1 MSFIALGVTGTVSAA
16 TAIAGASA
24 LAGVGMGAA
33 QMSSA
38 NKAQKRSQQELER
51 QAKNSPLYRPSKE
64 IGDYYK
70 EAKTR
75 YAQNPFTTPFYL
87 ENLKQ
92 SERSAVQALGALQSR
107 GAAIGGVSRINRI
120 LQDSKNRNIATA
132 MQEKNMDLA
141 RLGQAAQMQN
151 RENQQAF
158 DINKMTPYNRQL
170 QLEQMK
176 AQAAGER
183 YNAGMQMIGSGLSNA
198 ASYGVASAYNNP
210 DGLNR
215 IKTNQ
220 QSGINLAKNDA
231 MLNEF
236 NATRGKL
243 NPNFIPNARGVN
255 PQQSDFMKNMSN
267 WNASR
272 SLKD

>member
-1 MSFIALGVTGTVSAA
+1 
-16 TAIAGASA
+16 
-24 LAGVGMGAA
+24 
-33 QMSSA
+33 
-38 NKAQKRSQQELER
+38 
-51 QAKNSPLYRPSKE
+51 
-64 IGDYYK
+64 
-70 EAKTR
+70 
-75 YAQNPFTTPFYL
+75 
-87 ENLKQ
+87 
-92 SERSAVQALGALQSR
+92 
-107 GAAIGGVSRINRI
+107 
-120 LQDSKNRNIATA
+120 
-132 MQEKNMDLA
+132 
-141 RLGQAAQMQN
+141 
-151 RENQQAF
+151 
-158 DINKMTPYNRQL
+158 MTPYNRQL

-231 MLNEF
+231 ILNDI
-236 NATRGKL
+236 NALKGDL
-243 NPNFIPNARGVN
+243 NRNFIPNARGVY